1 MGHPTEK
8 ATNISAEDF
17 SSSDPIT
24 PSGPH
29 HQQSASEPGRVSTST
44 ASAQTPSHPHNHQ
57 KGILN
62 RLPDYFRDTV
72 GWFIGYALFSFS
84 FVSWEGN
91 QGEQVVW
98 PWVSRYHDRCTN
110 TH

>member
-17 SSSDPIT
+17 SSSDPIAPT
-24 PSGPH
+24 GPH
-29 HQQSASEPGRVSTST
+29 HQQSASEPGRVSSST
-44 ASAQTPSHPHNHQ
+44 TSAQTPTHHHHQ

-72 GWFIGYALFSFS
+72 DWFIGYAIRF
-84 FVSWEGN
+84 
-91 QGEQVVW
+91 
-98 PWVSRYHDRCTN
+98 
-110 TH
+110 